1 MNKILSLYDNID
13 AYKLGEA
20 PKNKIIRLHL
30 NESLFTI
37 PKEIVNSVILRESDI
52 HSYPDDTDIDT
63 TLKQS
68 LSSYSD
74 IPPDSILIS
83 NGSDNAL
90 KLCVDT
96 IVERDDNVLVFLPTY
111 THFLQFLSIKGANIV
126 QLYIKDITIDT
137 VIANI
142 EKHRP
147 VVVYIC
153 SPNNPCGYIWEPST
167 VELLSSRFPN
177 SFFIVDEAYY
187 EFGGK
192 SCSALVK
199 KHDNIIVTRTFS
211 KSFGLAGLRI
221 GYLISN
227 TKLINIFNNLYNP
240 KNVLTISKK
249 AAILCLTRYIDSFKD
264 NINIVMHCKK
274 ILSNSLYLVPNIEDV
289 VNKGG
294 NFVLIKSSMDS
305 KELCSEFEKEGII
318 VRDRGYIETLEKYI
332 RVSVNDLTCTYNMFN
347 AMLNIMNKAV
357 VSKCNHA
364 VILAAGM
371 GTRMGIDKPKCM
383 IKINGVTIIERQLTI
398 LNNLGINN
406 ITVVTGYKRE
416 IIENLVKNKYG
427 VKCIYNEDYEKYN
440 NWKSLLI
447 GIKNVNDNTIIIDGD
462 LVFNKRILESLLK
475 CNDESCMV
483 IDSNKI
489 YSDESMRVSVENA
502 YINSI
507 SKKYPNSYGEY
518 IGIAR
523 INNKNLDCLRDS
535 LENSADDDYYD
546 THIVKSVKCRVLD
559 TFGFEWIEVDTRDD
573 CDEMM
578 DMFL

>member
-1 MNKILSLYDNID
+1 MICDNIF
-13 AYKLGEA
+13 E
-20 PKNKIIRLHL
+20 
-30 NESLFTI
+30 F
-37 PKEIVNSVILRESDI
+37 
-52 HSYPDDTDIDT
+52 
-63 TLKQS
+63 
-68 LSSYSD
+68 
-74 IPPDSILIS
+74 
-83 NGSDNAL
+83 
-90 KLCVDT
+90 
-96 IVERDDNVLVFLPTY
+96 VLY
-111 THFLQFLSIKGANIV
+111 
-126 QLYIKDITIDT
+126 
-137 VIANI
+137 
-142 EKHRP
+142 
-147 VVVYIC
+147 
-153 SPNNPCGYIWEPST
+153 
-167 VELLSSRFPN
+167 
-177 SFFIVDEAYY
+177 
-187 EFGGK
+187 
-192 SCSALVK
+192 
-199 KHDNIIVTRTFS
+199 
-211 KSFGLAGLRI
+211 
-221 GYLISN
+221 
-227 TKLINIFNNLYNP
+227 
-240 KNVLTISKK
+240 
-249 AAILCLTRYIDSFKD
+249 
-264 NINIVMHCKK
+264 
-274 ILSNSLYLVPNIEDV
+274 IEDV

-332 RVSVNDLTCTYNMFN
+332 RVSVNDLKCTYNMFN
-347 AMLNIMNKAV
+347 AMLNIMNKAF

-462 LVFNKRILESLLK
+462 LVFNKSILESLLK

-523 INNKNLDCLRDS
+523 INNKNLHCLRDS